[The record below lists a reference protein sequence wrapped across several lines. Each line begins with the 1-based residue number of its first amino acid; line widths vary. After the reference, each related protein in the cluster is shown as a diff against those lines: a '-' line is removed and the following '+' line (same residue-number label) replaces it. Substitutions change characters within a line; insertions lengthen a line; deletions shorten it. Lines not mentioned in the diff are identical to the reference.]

1 LQEDPK
7 PTNKE
12 LILFSEPS
20 IRKMSNQ
27 ITYFLKGVSD
37 KDIIVPDEFIIEVSD
52 SFYQNTPASLE
63 QLQMMIVKYIVDYV
77 KQEVYTI
84 DKNNKLSITAKNYL
98 ANGWNHQSHAE
109 WLEEYKPRYFADMMT
124 VAVEIEG
131 DHFEVFYHGLSPN
144 DDDLDSQIENY

>member
-1 LQEDPK
+1 MSYFNSK
-7 PTNKE
+7 VRYAIYSSTTNKE

-27 ITYFLKGVSD
+27 ITYFLKGVTD

-84 DKNNKLSITAKNYL
+84 DKNNKLSIWVTKYDVESGLKQTSDVKLNNKRRAYY
-98 ANGWNHQSHAE
+98 S
-109 WLEEYKPRYFADMMT
+109 YFS
-124 VAVEIEG
+124 
-131 DHFEVFYHGLSPN
+131 Y
-144 DDDLDSQIENY
+144 

>member
-1 LQEDPK
+1 MSYFNSK
-7 PTNKE
+7 VRYAIYSSTTNKE

-27 ITYFLKGVSD
+27 ITYFLKGVTD

-77 KQEVYTI
+77 KQEVYII
-84 DKNNKLSITAKNYL
+84 DKNNKLSIWVTKYDVESGLKQTSDIKLNNKRRAYY
-98 ANGWNHQSHAE
+98 S
-109 WLEEYKPRYFADMMT
+109 YFS
-124 VAVEIEG
+124 
-131 DHFEVFYHGLSPN
+131 Y
-144 DDDLDSQIENY
+144 

>member
-1 LQEDPK
+1 MSYFNSK
-7 PTNKE
+7 VRYAIYSSTTNKE

-84 DKNNKLSITAKNYL
+84 EKNNKLSIWVTKYDVESGLKQTSDVKLNNKRRAYY
-98 ANGWNHQSHAE
+98 S
-109 WLEEYKPRYFADMMT
+109 YFS
-124 VAVEIEG
+124 
-131 DHFEVFYHGLSPN
+131 Y
-144 DDDLDSQIENY
+144 

>member
-1 LQEDPK
+1 MSYFNSK
-7 PTNKE
+7 VRYAIYSSTTNKE

-27 ITYFLKGVSD
+27 ITYFLKGVSE

-77 KQEVYTI
+77 KQEIYTI
-84 DKNNKLSITAKNYL
+84 DKNNKLSIWVTKYDVESGLKQTSDVKLNNKRRAYY
-98 ANGWNHQSHAE
+98 S
-109 WLEEYKPRYFADMMT
+109 YFS
-124 VAVEIEG
+124 
-131 DHFEVFYHGLSPN
+131 Y
-144 DDDLDSQIENY
+144 

>member
-1 LQEDPK
+1 MSYFNSKVRYAIYSSTTD
-7 PTNKE
+7 KE

-27 ITYFLKGVSD
+27 ITYFLKGVSE

-84 DKNNKLSITAKNYL
+84 DKNNKLSIWVTKYDVESGLKQTSDVKLNNKRRAYY
-98 ANGWNHQSHAE
+98 S
-109 WLEEYKPRYFADMMT
+109 YFS
-124 VAVEIEG
+124 
-131 DHFEVFYHGLSPN
+131 Y
-144 DDDLDSQIENY
+144 

>member
-1 LQEDPK
+1 MSYFNSK
-7 PTNKE
+7 VRYAIYSSTTNKE

-84 DKNNKLSITAKNYL
+84 DKNNKLSIWVTKYDVESGLKQTSDVKLNNKRRAYY
-98 ANGWNHQSHAE
+98 S
-109 WLEEYKPRYFADMMT
+109 YFS
-124 VAVEIEG
+124 
-131 DHFEVFYHGLSPN
+131 Y
-144 DDDLDSQIENY
+144 

>member
-1 LQEDPK
+1 MSYFNSK
-7 PTNKE
+7 VRYAIYSSTTNKE

-27 ITYFLKGVSD
+27 ITYFLKGVSE

-84 DKNNKLSITAKNYL
+84 DKNNKLSIWVTKYDVESGLKQTSDVKLNNKRRAYY
-98 ANGWNHQSHAE
+98 S
-109 WLEEYKPRYFADMMT
+109 YFS
-124 VAVEIEG
+124 
-131 DHFEVFYHGLSPN
+131 Y
-144 DDDLDSQIENY
+144 